1 MLAAVVCGP
10 ANRRTLYGVVSA
22 APTVPASQLGYPP
35 RSVPFQS
42 TPLPSDIWP
51 ICRPPLPVGIET
63 ACEQHVCSVLS
74 LQQ

>member
-1 MLAAVVCGP
+1 MPAAVVCGR
-10 ANRRTLYGVVSA
+10 ANRGTVYGVVSA
-22 APTVPASQLGYPP
+22 ALTVPASQPGYPP
-35 RSVPFQS
+35 HSVPFQS

-74 LQQ
+74 LRQ

>member
-42 TPLPSDIWP
+42 TPLPALW
-51 ICRPPLPVGIET
+51 L
-63 ACEQHVCSVLS
+63 
-74 LQQ
+74 